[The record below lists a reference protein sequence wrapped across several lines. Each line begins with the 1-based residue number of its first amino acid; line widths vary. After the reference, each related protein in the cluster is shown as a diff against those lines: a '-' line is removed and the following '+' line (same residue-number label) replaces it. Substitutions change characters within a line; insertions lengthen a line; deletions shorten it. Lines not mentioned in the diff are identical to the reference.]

1 MLQHLGSDIEVAGAD
16 FVEEGDALVAT
27 ALLCGY
33 LPCDLLT
40 QCDVQAELG

>member
-1 MLQHLGSDIEVAGAD
+1 MLENFGTDIEVASAQ
-16 FVEEGDALVAT
+16 FVEQGDTLVAT